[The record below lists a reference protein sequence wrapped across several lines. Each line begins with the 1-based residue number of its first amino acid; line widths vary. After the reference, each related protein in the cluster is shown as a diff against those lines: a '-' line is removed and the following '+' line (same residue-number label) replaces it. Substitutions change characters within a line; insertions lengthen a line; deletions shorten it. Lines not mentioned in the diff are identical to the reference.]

1 MVNTITTFQGILLTA
16 ALACAPQSPAQAQGY
31 PSKPVRGVVGFAAGG
46 QIDVIARLVSN
57 KLSDRWGQQL
67 VIENRPGAGSNIAT
81 EVVAKSSPD
90 GYTLLFATQSVA
102 INSVLLPSPAFNP
115 VKDLAPVTLLASAE
129 AALFVT
135 PSLPINSVAELVAW
149 SKANPGQYYAST
161 SLGSV
166 AHIGMELLKNQ
177 TGLRADYVLYNNI
190 SQAIADVTSGRV
202 PIWMTLLS
210 PTMPQIKA
218 GKLRTLAVTGAKRQG
233 ALPDVPTFK
242 EAGLPN
248 FEATSWYGLY
258 APAGTPAAVIAKIN
272 GDVRQALQAPD
283 LREKMSGLGI
293 DPTPSTPEFLA
304 KYQDE
309 EIERIRLLVKTGAV
323 KLN

>member
-1 MVNTITTFQGILLTA
+1 MLFRSLHGTV
-16 ALACAPQSPAQAQGY
+16 LAQSY
-31 PSKPVRGVVGFAAGG
+31 PGKPVRGIVGFAAGG
-46 QIDVIARLVSN
+46 QIDVIARLVSA
-57 KLSDRWGQQL
+57 KLSERWGQSL

-81 EVVAKSSPD
+81 EAVAKASPD
-90 GYTLLFATQSVA
+90 GYTVLFATQSVA

-129 AALFVT
+129 AALFVA
-135 PSLPINSVAELVAW
+135 PSLPIHSLAELVAW
-149 SKANPGQYYAST
+149 TKANPGQLYAST

-190 SQAIADVTSGRV
+190 SQAVADVTSGRV
-202 PIWMTLLS
+202 PMWMTLLS

-218 GKLRTLAVTGAKRQG
+218 GKLRTLAVTGAKRQS
-233 ALPDVPTFK
+233 ALPEVPTFK

-248 FEATSWYGLY
+248 FEATSWYALY
-258 APAGTPAAVIAKIN
+258 APSGTPAAIINKIN
-272 GDVRQALQAPD
+272 GDVRLALQATD
-283 LREKMSGLGI
+283 LREKMAGLGI